1 MSALLGAL
9 AGGGASLAAAIYTQ
23 RYQDRLQRIARETNK
38 RETVYADFIMVA
50 STAIIKAYFED
61 GLTLDK
67 EKHQLFGM
75 LQRIKLFAPAS
86 VVAEADKVVRTLI
99 EIALQPKI
107 EISDVV
113 KLAQSNQPDFLASF
127 SKVSRADLDSLYQ
140 SFH

>member
-1 MSALLGAL
+1 
-9 AGGGASLAAAIYTQ
+9 
-23 RYQDRLQRIARETNK
+23 
-38 RETVYADFIMVA
+38 
-50 STAIIKAYFED
+50 
-61 GLTLDK
+61 
-67 EKHQLFGM
+67 
-75 LQRIKLFAPAS
+75 
-86 VVAEADKVVRTLI
+86 VVRTLI

>member
-1 MSALLGAL
+1 
-9 AGGGASLAAAIYTQ
+9 
-23 RYQDRLQRIARETNK
+23 
-38 RETVYADFIMVA
+38 
-50 STAIIKAYFED
+50 
-61 GLTLDK
+61 
-67 EKHQLFGM
+67 M